1 MWSHLKVQR
10 LKSVKI
16 IFVWARIKRRLR
28 DVIVIYHAVRAEVL
42 GTGASLQGQRV
53 FRAGIAATHRKLNE
67 PIGTI

>member
-1 MWSHLKVQR
+1 M
-10 LKSVKI
+10 
-16 IFVWARIKRRLR
+16 FAWARIKRRLC

-67 PIGTI
+67 PMDTI